1 MAEPPTRKT
10 ETNHDAQDLTG
21 RTVGRFSVQS
31 RLGAGGMGEVYR
43 AEDTKLKRRV
53 ALKRLAPKLRGDA
66 QYRQR
71 FWKEAERASALNHQ
85 NIAGIYDVLEENGEI
100 FLVME
105 YVEGTTLRER
115 LRKPLPPEEFLE
127 IALQCADA
135 LLAAHE
141 KGIVHR
147 DIKPQNIMLTPA
159 KQVKILDFGIAKRL
173 PRSDETTS
181 SQGFESGTGGGLA
194 GTPAY
199 MAPEVLLEKAYDG
212 RADLFS
218 LGVVFYEALTGQH
231 PFLAASFMGTTDRIL
246 HEVPAPPSQ
255 LNPLVPAELAGIV
268 SRLLAKEPA
277 ERYATAADLAVDLRA
292 VQGAVPRRRLLAA
305 RLRLLARRHALML
318 LAGAAMALVL
328 AILFVLLRVVK
339 RPPPFAE
346 RDWILISDFEN
357 LTQEPVFDQVLRE
370 GLTIDLQ
377 QSRHVNVFSRARVFE
392 VLQRM
397 KRADAT
403 RIDEGL
409 GREICQRENGRLLL
423 AGSIRRSGEAF
434 QMTVRALEPVS
445 GTVLFSASEQFAH
458 KEELFD
464 RVDSL
469 ARRVRKALGESLTHI
484 EQSSRPLAKATTR
497 SLKALQQYSL
507 AMDAM
512 ARGDVDSVRVLFQSA
527 LALDPDFAMAHLR
540 LARFYS
546 SVTGDHEKAR
556 EHFARAYALR
566 SGVTDREQYFIAG
579 SYYTAQ
585 GEYEKAVESLGVLVS
600 LYPDDADAH
609 HDLALAHYAVGHIQD
624 AIRETGEEI
633 RLHPYAG
640 IAYGNLVLFL
650 ARNNADAE
658 AIEVHRQAA
667 QRGVESPYLH
677 WGLGLALLGEEKVAE
692 AREEFHRLESGGG
705 TYYRALGQL
714 CLASTTAYEGKLS
727 AAAEQLNA
735 GIFATQEV
743 ADKDAEL
750 VRRYL
755 LGRTFLI
762 LGKGE
767 LARRQAQL
775 ILTVGGKALQP
786 ENLRRAGVLSA
797 RTGDLSGA
805 RQVLRRL
812 EALSGSGRTSF
823 SKSCYHNLAGEIAL
837 AEGKAPQAVESF
849 LAAAAEYP
857 RYVPHEGLARAY
869 QAQQEWNRA
878 AAEWQQVLH
887 SRGEILQDDMP
898 ADWVFAHLELA
909 RVYRRLNEPAL
920 ARTYYE
926 SFLRI
931 WRQADQLPAYRQALR
946 ESREL
951 MGEITEPARQVK
963 RST

>member
-1 MAEPPTRKT
+1 MAEPRTEKT
-10 ETNHDAQDLTG
+10 ESDPEAQSLTG
-21 RTVGRFSVQS
+21 STVGRFAVQA
-31 RLGAGGMGEVYR
+31 RLGSGGMGEVYQ

-71 FWKEAERASALNHQ
+71 FWKEAERASALTHQ
-85 NIAGIYDVLEENGEI
+85 NVAGIYDVLEENGEI

-135 LLAAHE
+135 LDAAHA

-147 DIKPQNIMLTPA
+147 DIKPQNIMLTPT

-181 SQGFESGTGGGLA
+181 SQGFESGTGGGLS

-218 LGVVFYEALTGQH
+218 LGVVFYEALTGLH
-231 PFLAASFMGTTDRIL
+231 PFLASSFMGTTDRIL
-246 HEVPAPPSQ
+246 HEAPAPPSQ
-255 LNPLVPAELAGIV
+255 LNPLVPPELASIV
-268 SRLLAKEPA
+268 SRMLAKEPA

-292 VQGAVPRRRLLAA
+292 VQRAVAHPRLPAA
-305 RLRLLARRHALML
+305 RLRRLTRRHSLIL
-318 LAGAAMALVL
+318 LAGVAVALALVM
-328 AILFVLLRVVK
+328 LFVLQRLVK
-339 RPPPFAE
+339 RPPTFAE
-346 RDWILISDFEN
+346 RDWILIGDFEN

-377 QSRHVNVFSRARVFE
+377 QSRHVNVFPRTRVFE

-403 RIDEGL
+403 RIDEAL
-409 GREICQRENGRLLL
+409 GREICQRENGRVLL
-423 AGSIRRSGEAF
+423 AGSMRRSGEAF

-445 GTVLFSASEQFAH
+445 GAVLFSASEQFTH

-484 EQSSRPLAKATTR
+484 EQSSRPLAKATTH

-512 ARGDVDSVRVLFQSA
+512 ARGDVDSVRALFQSA

-546 SVTGDHEKAR
+546 AVMGADEEAR

-566 SGVTDREQYFIAG
+566 SGVTVREQYFIAG
-579 SYYTAQ
+579 SYYSAQ
-585 GEYEKAVESLGVLVS
+585 GEDEKAVESLSVLVS

-609 HDLALAHYAVGHIQD
+609 HDLALAHYAVGHIQN
-624 AIRETGEEI
+624 AIAETYEEI
-633 RLHPYAG
+633 RLHPFAG

-650 ARNNADAE
+650 ARNNANEE
-658 AIEVHRQAA
+658 AIEVHRKAA

-692 AREEFHRLESGGG
+692 AREEFRRLESAGGI
-705 TYYRALGQL
+705 YRALGQL
-714 CLASTTAYEGKLS
+714 CLASTSAYEGKFS
-727 AAAEQLNA
+727 AATEQLNA
-735 GIFATQEV
+735 GIPSTQEV

-750 VRRYL
+750 IRRYL

-762 LGKGE
+762 LGKGD

-775 ILTVGGKALQP
+775 ILAAGGEALQP
-786 ENLRRAGVLSA
+786 ENLRRAGILSA
-797 RTGDLSGA
+797 KTGDLSGA
-805 RQVLRRL
+805 REVLRRL
-812 EALSGSGRTSF
+812 DALSRSSRTSF

-837 AEGKAPQAVESF
+837 AEGKTPQAVESF

-869 QAQQEWNRA
+869 QAQREWNRA

-898 ADWVFAHLELA
+898 ADWVLAHLELA

-926 SFLRI
+926 DFLRI
-931 WRQADQLPAYRQALR
+931 WRQADQLPVYRQALR
-946 ESREL
+946 EWREL
-951 MGEITEPARQVK
+951 TGEITRPARQAK
-963 RST
+963 RPT